1 MFTCTLHRYPY
12 KCMRIVFIRVQTY
25 KCIGN
30 VHTMAQ
36 DHKNY
41 KPLGITI
48 TVSSMIYYL
57 GYVAR
62 LDPNQLAHQYG
73 VSKSLEIRN

>member
-1 MFTCTLHRYPY
+1 
-12 KCMRIVFIRVQTY
+12 MRIVY
-25 KCIGN
+25 NGSNLCKCIGN
-30 VHTMAQ
+30 VHELAQ

-41 KPLGITI
+41 KPFDITI

-62 LDPNQLAHQYG
+62 HDRNQFVHLR
-73 VSKSLEIRN
+73 V

>member
-1 MFTCTLHRYPY
+1 MYEDCVYNGSNL
-12 KCMRIVFIRVQTY
+12 C

-30 VHTMAQ
+30 VHKLAQ

-41 KPLGITI
+41 KLYDITI

-62 LDPNQLAHQYG
+62 HDSNRGFA
-73 VSKSLEIRN
+73 

>member
-1 MFTCTLHRYPY
+1 MYEDCEYNGSNL
-12 KCMRIVFIRVQTY
+12 C

-30 VHTMAQ
+30 EHKLAQ

-41 KPLGITI
+41 KPYDITI

-57 GYVAR
+57 RYVAR
-62 LDPNQLAHQYG
+62 HDSNQFAHLK
-73 VSKSLEIRN
+73 V

>member
-1 MFTCTLHRYPY
+1 MYEDCVCNGSNL
-12 KCMRIVFIRVQTY
+12 C

-30 VHTMAQ
+30 VHQLAQ
-36 DHKNY
+36 DNKNY
-41 KPLGITI
+41 KPFDIII

-62 LDPNQLAHQYG
+62 RDSNQFAHLR
-73 VSKSLEIRN
+73 V